1 MIVAL
6 STTVLFAIISVVLV
20 RGRRVS
26 MPTALVLWLS
36 GFTAATTGVAGP
48 VNDFLASIVR
58 LVSGH

>member
-6 STTVLFAIISVVLV
+6 STTVLFAIISVVLI

-26 MPTALVLWLS
+26 MPTALVLWMS

-48 VNDFLASIVR
+48 VNDFLTSIVR

>member
-6 STTVLFAIISVVLV
+6 STTVLFAIISIVLI

-26 MPTALVLWLS
+26 MPTAVVLWLS
-36 GFTAATTGVAGP
+36 GFTAAGTGLAGP
-48 VNDFLASIVR
+48 VNDFLASLVR